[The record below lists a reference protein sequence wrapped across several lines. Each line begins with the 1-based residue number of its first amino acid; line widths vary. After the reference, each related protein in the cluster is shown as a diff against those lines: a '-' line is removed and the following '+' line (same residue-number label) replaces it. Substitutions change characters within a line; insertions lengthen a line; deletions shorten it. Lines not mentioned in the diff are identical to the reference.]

1 MLKRS
6 FSTDKYVPDSGDVV
20 FYSSPAEPAKAKAQ

>member
-6 FSTDKYVPDSGDVV
+6 FTTDKYVPDNGDVV
-20 FYSSPAEPAKAKAQ
+20 FYSSPAEGVKEKAQ

>member
-6 FSTDKYVPDSGDVV
+6 FTTDKYVPDSGDVV
-20 FYSSPAEPAKAKAQ
+20 FYSSPAETKQKAQ